1 MKMAALVMR
10 SDSLVEQCPSIL
22 GEQALTT
29 SRAREAS
36 RWQGRPHPRRAHGGA
51 IGPRWRCILQFRT
64 ADQQRRSLCVGE
76 AKQLD
81 IATQWE
87 TVILDQRAV
96 HPPSTTRE

>member
-1 MKMAALVMR
+1 VRARRADGRVDHILGVLMAVPSALV
-10 SDSLVEQCPSIL
+10 
-22 GEQALTT
+22 
-29 SRAREAS
+29 
-36 RWQGRPHPRRAHGGA
+36 GG
-51 IGPRWRCILQFRT
+51 GILQFRT